1 MSVFMSSDYLYQSA
15 IAFKKLLPV
24 KYRLFLGRKGK
35 SFELVITFNPENFF
49 HLDGLQKLN
58 NYEWNRLE
66 KDKIFNSVL
75 NKKISDAVFNNCASE
90 EEILQRIKVFTQLET
105 LLDDNNTAFF
115 NFNAKIAKSK
125 IRADY
130 MAKGFLDGSQVVFF
144 FFIKGDERNIS
155 DRGSYRVN
163 SIFPLS
169 KQDFSLGQT
178 KYTLLLKEKITAN
191 DKILLYQHTNF
202 NN

>member
-1 MSVFMSSDYLYQSA
+1 MSSDYLYQSA

-35 SFELVITFNPENFF
+35 SFELVITFNPVDFF
-49 HLDGLQKLN
+49 HLAGLQKLN
-58 NYEWNRLE
+58 NYELNRLPKGRILNSTLNRE
-66 KDKIFNSVL
+66 ITDSIFNNV
-75 NKKISDAVFNNCASE
+75 ASAD
-90 EEILQRIKVFTQLET
+90 EILQRIKVFTQLET

-115 NFNAKIAKSK
+115 KFNAKIAKSK

-130 MAKGFLDGSQVVFF
+130 MARGLLDGSQIVFS

-178 KYTLLLKEKITAN
+178 KYTLLLKEKISAN
-191 DKILLYQHTNF
+191 DKILLYRHTNF
-202 NN
+202 ND

>member
-1 MSVFMSSDYLYQSA
+1 MSSDYLYQSA

-35 SFELVITFNPENFF
+35 SFELVITFNPVDFF
-49 HLDGLQKLN
+49 HLAGLQKLN
-58 NYEWNRLE
+58 NYELNRLPKGRILNSILNRE
-66 KDKIFNSVL
+66 ITDSIFNNVAS
-75 NKKISDAVFNNCASE
+75 SD
-90 EEILQRIKVFTQLET
+90 EILQRIKVFTQLET

-115 NFNAKIAKSK
+115 KFNAKIAKSK

-130 MAKGFLDGSQVVFF
+130 MARGLLDGSQIVFS

-178 KYTLLLKEKITAN
+178 KYILLLKEKISAN
-191 DKILLYQHTNF
+191 DKILLYRHTNF
-202 NN
+202 ND

>member
-1 MSVFMSSDYLYQSA
+1 MSSDYLYQSA

-35 SFELVITFNPENFF
+35 SFELVITFNPVDFF
-49 HLDGLQKLN
+49 HLAGLQKLN
-58 NYEWNRLE
+58 NYELNRLPKGKTFNCILNRE
-66 KDKIFNSVL
+66 ITDAIFNNVTSA
-75 NKKISDAVFNNCASE
+75 D
-90 EEILQRIKVFTQLET
+90 EILQRIKVLTQLET
-105 LLDDNNTAFF
+105 LLDDNNTAFL

-130 MAKGFLDGSQVVFF
+130 MAKGFLDGSRVVFF
-144 FFIKGDERNIS
+144 FFVKGDERNIS
-155 DRGSYRVN
+155 DRGNYRVN

-169 KQDFSLGQT
+169 KQDFSIGQT

-191 DKILLYQHTNF
+191 DKILLYRHTNF
-202 NN
+202 ND

>member
-1 MSVFMSSDYLYQSA
+1 MSSDYLYQSA

-35 SFELVITFNPENFF
+35 SFELVITFNPVDFF
-49 HLDGLQKLN
+49 HLAGLQKLN
-58 NYEWNRLE
+58 NYELNRLPKGRILNSLLNRE
-66 KDKIFNSVL
+66 ITDSIFNNV
-75 NKKISDAVFNNCASE
+75 ASAD
-90 EEILQRIKVFTQLET
+90 EILQRIKVFTQLET

-115 NFNAKIAKSK
+115 KFNAKIAKSK

-130 MAKGFLDGSQVVFF
+130 MARGLLDGSQIVFS

-178 KYTLLLKEKITAN
+178 KYTLLLKEKISAN
-191 DKILLYQHTNF
+191 DKILLYRHTNF
-202 NN
+202 ND